1 MRTQH
6 CRRILLVEDEEA
18 DVVHF
23 QRLCKKHKLNVE
35 IIVARNGDAALER
48 LRREG
53 LAGGRWLIVTDLNM
67 PGLTGHELIEEI
79 RNDDDLASNVIFVIS
94 TSDLSDDIEQAY
106 AQHVAGYIVKDP
118 HGEKLDSSIALL
130 SHYVQS
136 VTML

>member
-1 MRTQH
+1 MRTPL

-23 QRLCKKHKLNVE
+23 QRLCKKHQFAAEV
-35 IIVARNGDAALER
+35 VVTRNGDAALER

-53 LAGGRWLIVTDLNM
+53 LSGGRWLIVTDINM

-79 RNDDDLASNVIFVIS
+79 RNDEDLSSSVIFVIS
-94 TSDLSDDIEQAY
+94 SSDLPDDIEQAY

-118 HGEKLDSSIALL
+118 QGEQLDCGVALL
-130 SHYVQS
+130 NKYVQS
-136 VTML
+136 VRLL